1 MDVPE
6 RNVMRAECREVILDC
21 QECEMEDRRTLSEGS
36 PGTNLQQYEM
46 KNKLQTATPEKDRV
60 HVKCLTDNFGCQEY
74 MLEKQRNSPELYV
87 GTNCRKCEFGKRMFQ
102 SGLPGRE
109 QVCFMCQENTLWCQE
124 CALGKQIIAPELD
137 GLNDCQQWRL
147 DPSVENQTRLQCG
160 IETQGKD
167 TIPQC
172 NQEKKISSKESHHQY
187 SDDGVHHKKKRAA
200 ALWQRLLRKHV
211 SVCGKRKW
219 KSVAIVQPTSSVSGS

>member
-1 MDVPE
+1 
-6 RNVMRAECREVILDC
+6 
-21 QECEMEDRRTLSEGS
+21 MEDRRTLSEGS
-36 PGTNLQQYEM
+36 PGTNLQQCEM
-46 KNKLQTATPEKDRV
+46 KNKFQTATPEKDSV
-60 HVKCLTDNFGCQEY
+60 HVKCLTDTFGCQEY
-74 MLEKQRNSPELYV
+74 MLQKQRNTLELYV

-109 QVCFMCQENTLWCQE
+109 QVCFMCQESTLWCQE
-124 CALGKQIIAPELD
+124 CAQGKQIMAPELD
-137 GLNDCQQWRL
+137 GLNDCQQWRV

-160 IETQGKD
+160 VETQGKD

-219 KSVAIVQPTSSVSGS
+219 MSVAIVQPTSSVSGS